1 MASNLL
7 SNTTEDEVTQ
17 HRLRYSDMVEEPQK
31 MLLPIEGYEKM
42 PLVSLMEAIEPLI
55 TIVPGIDHKAWVARQ
70 NSDNPKDGLTPDQ
83 SASIVLYSMEGKSRE
98 TNVYFVLNSILRSNK
113 PDRTDKLK
121 SWFLYLKLFITALT
135 RLPSR
140 ERTVY
145 RGVKMDLS
153 ARFTEGKTF
162 VWWGFSSC
170 TTSMKTLKSEDFL
183 GQKGTRTLFTIEC
196 FSGKDIRNH
205 SHYLTEEEIL
215 LIAGRQFEVIACL
228 PQPPDLHIIQV
239 KEVEPTFPHLKLESN
254 TISISALTLNPTET
268 PSSRCKVKPYAS
280 LFLCKAYEDLRL
292 SQNWHENRK
301 ELEIVVE
308 AAIHGIKKEGLELDK
323 QAEGEE
329 LAEKLFEKRSG
340 TVEEIWNCCAYL
352 YTIECFLYQKVNEYM
367 RLVKKED
374 QASIELWHGK
384 TSILGPF
391 ALLLNLGFKFNAS
404 DKSTYLYRGANMKS
418 DDIENYHTN
427 VGKERI
433 FQAFTS
439 VIRNRDKANEFG
451 NTLMIIHDCV
461 QHIDLSLIS
470 EYPEEEEELLPPG
483 LHCRID
489 RLEFDSKANK
499 HLIYL
504 TTLKRE

>member
-1 MASNLL
+1 
-7 SNTTEDEVTQ
+7 
-17 HRLRYSDMVEEPQK
+17 
-31 MLLPIEGYEKM
+31 
-42 PLVSLMEAIEPLI
+42 IEPLI

-70 NSDNPKDGLTPDQ
+70 NSDNPEDGLTPDQ
-83 SASIVLYSMEGKSRE
+83 SASIVLYSMEGKSRG

-121 SWFLYLKLFITALT
+121 PWFLYLKLFITELT

-205 SHYLTEEEIL
+205 SHYPTEEEIL

-239 KEVEPTFPHLKLESN
+239 QEVEPTFPHLKLESN

-292 SQNWHENRK
+292 SQNWHKNRK

-352 YTIECFLYQKVNEYM
+352 YTIECFLY
-367 RLVKKED
+367 
-374 QASIELWHGK
+374 
-384 TSILGPF
+384 
-391 ALLLNLGFKFNAS
+391 
-404 DKSTYLYRGANMKS
+404 
-418 DDIENYHTN
+418 
-427 VGKERI
+427 
-433 FQAFTS
+433 
-439 VIRNRDKANEFG
+439 
-451 NTLMIIHDCV
+451 
-461 QHIDLSLIS
+461 
-470 EYPEEEEELLPPG
+470 
-483 LHCRID
+483 
-489 RLEFDSKANK
+489 
-499 HLIYL
+499 
-504 TTLKRE
+504 